1 MLSHTTLRMPR
12 SLLIIMIIISSFSTQ
27 AQDQDRYRL
36 EKVVEVS
43 RHGVR
48 PPTESNTTALESG
61 TARQWPQWVTREG
74 ELTGHGYAATVLKG
88 RYEGEYYRQQHL
100 LVLASGCP
108 ADQQIYVLAS
118 PLQRTRATAQA
129 YLDGMFPGCG
139 VAMHRVE
146 DEKQDPLFHG
156 NKMGIG
162 TLDPERAKVEVQK
175 AMGGNLDAAYQRL
188 KPSVERLKQ
197 IVCETDKPCPVFD
210 KPWAFKQDKEGE
222 MSISGLNTL
231 ANMSEVFLL
240 EYSENLPLTQVAF
253 GHVHN
258 AQDLIPLMA
267 PMTAKY
273 DFTNDVPYIAQRGG
287 SLFMQQIA
295 QALAQG
301 TPAEQDTAHGEPP
314 AVPYLLYVAHDTN
327 IAYLRTLLQFHWQ
340 LPGNT
345 ADNIPPAGSLVF
357 ERWRDTTTQQRFL
370 RIYFQTQSLD
380 QIRSLTPLSDQQPL
394 LKEEWTSQGCQ
405 KTEKGTL
412 CPFDTTLESMRKSID
427 SSALAEVHYAL

>member
-1 MLSHTTLRMPR
+1 MLSHTTLRTPR
-12 SLLIIMIIISSFSTQ
+12 SLLITMIIISAFSTQ
-27 AQDQDRYRL
+27 AQAQDRYQL

-61 TARQWPQWVTREG
+61 TAREWPQWVTREG

-88 RYEGEYYRQQHL
+88 RYEAEYYRQQHL
-100 LVLASGCP
+100 FTSGCP
-108 ADQQIYVLAS
+108 TEQQIYVLAS

-129 YLDGMFPGCG
+129 YMDGMFPGCG
-139 VAMHRVE
+139 VATHAVE

-156 NKMGIG
+156 DKMGIG
-162 TLDPERAKVEVQK
+162 TLDPERAKATVLE
-175 AMGGNLDAAYQRL
+175 AMGDDLNIAYERL
-188 KPSVERLKQ
+188 KPSIELLKQ
-197 IVCETDKPCPVFD
+197 VVCEADKPCPVFD
-210 KPWAFKQDKEGE
+210 KPWAIKQDKDGST
-222 MSISGLNTL
+222 SISGLNTL

-240 EYSENLPLTQVAF
+240 EYSENLPQAQVAF
-253 GHVHN
+253 GHVRN

-301 TPAEQDTAHGEPP
+301 TQEAQDMSQGEPP

-340 LPGNT
+340 LPGDT

-380 QIRSLTPLSDQQPL
+380 QIRSLTSLDDRQPL
-394 LKEEWTSQGCQ
+394 LKEELTSQGCQ
-405 KTEKGTL
+405 QTEKGAL
-412 CPFDTTLESMRKSID
+412 CPFGTALKSMRESID
-427 SSALAEVHYAL
+427 SSALAPVHYAL

>member
-1 MLSHTTLRMPR
+1 MLSHTTLRTPR
-12 SLLIIMIIISSFSTQ
+12 SLLITMIIISAFSTQ
-27 AQDQDRYRL
+27 AQAQDRYQL

-43 RHGVR
+43 RHDVR

-61 TARQWPQWVTREG
+61 TAREWPQWVTREG

-88 RYEGEYYRQQHL
+88 RYEAEYYRQQHL
-100 LVLASGCP
+100 FTSGCP
-108 ADQQIYVLAS
+108 TEQQIYVLAS

-129 YLDGMFPGCG
+129 YMDGMFPSCG
-139 VAMHRVE
+139 VATHAVE

-156 NKMGIG
+156 DKMGIG
-162 TLDPERAKVEVQK
+162 TLDPERAKAAVLE
-175 AMGGNLDAAYQRL
+175 AMGGDLNIAY
-188 KPSVERLKQ
+188 ERLKLSIELLRQ
-197 IVCETDKPCPVFD
+197 VVCEADKPCPVFD
-210 KPWAFKQDKEGE
+210 KPWAIKQDKDGST
-222 MSISGLNTL
+222 SISGLNTL

-240 EYSENLPLTQVAF
+240 EYSENLPLAQVAF
-253 GHVHN
+253 GHVRN

-301 TPAEQDTAHGEPP
+301 TQEAQDMSQGEPP

-340 LPGNT
+340 LPGDT

-380 QIRSLTPLSDQQPL
+380 QLRSLTSLDDRQPL
-394 LKEEWTSQGCQ
+394 LKEELISQGCQ
-405 KTEKGTL
+405 QTEKGTL
-412 CPFDTTLESMRKSID
+412 CPFGTALKSMRESID
-427 SSALAEVHYAL
+427 SSALAPVHYAP

>member
-1 MLSHTTLRMPR
+1 MLSHTTLRIPR
-12 SLLIIMIIISSFSTQ
+12 TLLITMIIISSFSTQ
-27 AQDQDRYRL
+27 AQAQDRYQL

-61 TARQWPQWVTREG
+61 TAREWSKWVTREG

-88 RYEGEYYRQQHL
+88 HYEGEYYRQQHL
-100 LVLASGCP
+100 FASGCP
-108 ADQQIYVLAS
+108 TEQQIYVLAS

-129 YLDGMFPGCG
+129 YMDGMFPGCG
-139 VAMHRVE
+139 VATHAVE

-156 NKMGIG
+156 DKMGIG
-162 TLDPERAKVEVQK
+162 RLDPERAKAEVLK
-175 AMGGNLDAAYQRL
+175 AMGGDLNIAYQRL
-188 KPSVERLKQ
+188 QPSIEQLKQ
-197 IVCETDKPCPVFD
+197 IVCKADKPCPVFD
-210 KPWAFKQDKEGE
+210 KPWAIKQDKDGSI
-222 MSISGLNTL
+222 SISGLSTL

-240 EYSENLPLTQVAF
+240 EYSENLPQVQVAF
-253 GHVHN
+253 GHVSN
-258 AQDLIPLMA
+258 TQDLTPLMA

-301 TPAEQDTAHGEPP
+301 TQEEQDTTQGEPP
-314 AVPYLLYVAHDTN
+314 SAPYLLYVAHDTN
-327 IAYLRTLLQFHWQ
+327 IAYLRTMLQFHWL
-340 LPGNT
+340 LPGDT

-380 QIRSLTPLSDQQPL
+380 QIRSLTPLSAQQPL
-394 LKEEWTSQGCQ
+394 LKEELTSQGCQ
-405 KTEKGTL
+405 QTEKGTL
-412 CPFDTTLESMRKSID
+412 CPFDTALKSMRKSID
-427 SSALAEVHYAL
+427 SSALAPVHYAP

>member
-1 MLSHTTLRMPR
+1 MLFHTTLRMPR
-12 SLLIIMIIISSFSTQ
+12 TLLIIMIIISTFAAQ
-27 AQDQDRYRL
+27 ARAQDRYLL

-74 ELTGHGYAATVLKG
+74 ELTGHGYAATVIKG

-100 LVLASGCP
+100 FASGCP
-108 ADQQIYVLAS
+108 AEQQIYVLAS

-129 YLDGMFPGCG
+129 YMDGMFPGCG
-139 VAMHRVE
+139 VTTHAVE

-156 NKMGIG
+156 DKMGIG
-162 TLDPERAKVEVQK
+162 TLDPEQAKAAVLK
-175 AMGGNLDAAYQRL
+175 AMGGDLDLAYQRL
-188 KPSVERLKQ
+188 KPSIELLKQ
-197 IVCETDKPCPVFD
+197 IVCEADKPCPVFD
-210 KPWAFKQDKEGE
+210 KAWALKQDKDGST
-222 MSISGLNTL
+222 SISGLNTL

-240 EYSENLPLTQVAF
+240 EYSENLPLAQVAF
-253 GHVHN
+253 GHVHS

-287 SLFMQQIA
+287 SLLMQQIA

-301 TPAEQDTAHGEPP
+301 TQVEQDTTQGEPP
-314 AVPYLLYVAHDTN
+314 TAPYLLYVAHDTN

-340 LPGNT
+340 LPGDT

-380 QIRSLTPLSDQQPL
+380 QIRSLTPLGEQQPL
-394 LKEEWTSQGCQ
+394 LKEEFTSQSCQ
-405 KTEKGTL
+405 QTEKGTL
-412 CPFDTTLESMRKSID
+412 CSFDTTLESMRKSID
-427 SSALAEVHYAL
+427 SSALATVHYAP

>member
-1 MLSHTTLRMPR
+1 MLSHTTLRTPR
-12 SLLIIMIIISSFSTQ
+12 SLLITMIIISSFSTLAQ
-27 AQDQDRYRL
+27 AQDRYQL

-61 TARQWPQWVTREG
+61 TAREWPQWVTREG

-88 RYEGEYYRQQHL
+88 RYEAEYYRQQHL
-100 LVLASGCP
+100 FASGCP
-108 ADQQIYVLAS
+108 TEQQIYVLAS

-129 YLDGMFPGCG
+129 YMDGMFPGCG
-139 VAMHRVE
+139 VMTHAVE

-156 NKMGIG
+156 DKMGIG
-162 TLDPERAKVEVQK
+162 TLDSERAKAAVLK
-175 AMGGNLDAAYQRL
+175 AMGGDLNIAYERL
-188 KPSVERLKQ
+188 KPSIELLKQ
-197 IVCETDKPCPVFD
+197 VVCETDKPCPVFD
-210 KPWAFKQDKEGE
+210 KPWAIKQDKDGST
-222 MSISGLNTL
+222 SISGLNTL

-240 EYSENLPLTQVAF
+240 EYSENLPQAQVAF
-253 GHVHN
+253 GHVSN

-301 TPAEQDTAHGEPP
+301 TQEAQDTAQGEPP
-314 AVPYLLYVAHDTN
+314 SAPYLLYVAHDTN

-340 LPGNT
+340 LPGDT

-380 QIRSLTPLSDQQPL
+380 QTRSLTSLDDRQPL
-394 LKEEWTSQGCQ
+394 LKEELTSQGCQ
-405 KTEKGTL
+405 QTEKGTL
-412 CPFDTTLESMRKSID
+412 CPFGTTLKSMRESID
-427 SSALAEVHYAL
+427 SSALAPVHYAL

>member
-1 MLSHTTLRMPR
+1 MLSHTTLRTPR
-12 SLLIIMIIISSFSTQ
+12 SLLITMIIISAFSTQ
-27 AQDQDRYRL
+27 AQAQDRYQL

-61 TARQWPQWVTREG
+61 TAREWPQWVTREG
-74 ELTGHGYAATVLKG
+74 ELTGHGYTATVLKG
-88 RYEGEYYRQQHL
+88 RYEAEYYRQQHL
-100 LVLASGCP
+100 FTAGCP
-108 ADQQIYVLAS
+108 TEQQIYVLAS

-129 YLDGMFPGCG
+129 YMDGMFPGCG
-139 VAMHRVE
+139 VATHAVE
-146 DEKQDPLFHG
+146 NEKHDPLFHG
-156 NKMGIG
+156 DKMGIG
-162 TLDPERAKVEVQK
+162 TLDPERAKAAVLE
-175 AMGGNLDAAYQRL
+175 AMGGDLNIAYERL
-188 KPSVERLKQ
+188 KPSIELLKQ
-197 IVCETDKPCPVFD
+197 VVCEADKPCPVFD
-210 KPWAFKQDKEGE
+210 KPWAIKQDKDGST
-222 MSISGLNTL
+222 SISGLNTL

-240 EYSENLPLTQVAF
+240 EYSENLPQAQVAF
-253 GHVHN
+253 GHVSN

-301 TPAEQDTAHGEPP
+301 TQEAQDMSQGEPP
-314 AVPYLLYVAHDTN
+314 TVPYLLYVAHDTN

-340 LPGNT
+340 LPGDT

-380 QIRSLTPLSDQQPL
+380 QIRSLTSLDDRQPL
-394 LKEEWTSQGCQ
+394 LKEELTSQGCQ
-405 KTEKGTL
+405 QTEKGTL
-412 CPFDTTLESMRKSID
+412 CPFGTALKSMRESID
-427 SSALAEVHYAL
+427 SSALAPVHYAP

>member
-1 MLSHTTLRMPR
+1 MLSHTTLRTPR
-12 SLLIIMIIISSFSTQ
+12 SLLIIMIIISVFSTQ
-27 AQDQDRYRL
+27 AQAQDRYQL

-61 TARQWPQWVTREG
+61 TAREWPQWVTREG

-88 RYEGEYYRQQHL
+88 RYEAEYYRQQHL
-100 LVLASGCP
+100 FTSGCP
-108 ADQQIYVLAS
+108 TEQQIYVLAS

-129 YLDGMFPGCG
+129 YMDGMFPGCG
-139 VAMHRVE
+139 IATHAVE

-156 NKMGIG
+156 DKMGIG
-162 TLDPERAKVEVQK
+162 TLDPERAKAAVLE
-175 AMGGNLDAAYQRL
+175 AMGGDLNIAYERL
-188 KPSVERLKQ
+188 KPSIELLKQ
-197 IVCETDKPCPVFD
+197 VVCEADKPCPVFD
-210 KPWAFKQDKEGE
+210 KPWAIKQDKDGST
-222 MSISGLNTL
+222 SISGLNTL

-240 EYSENLPLTQVAF
+240 EYSENLPQAQVAF
-253 GHVHN
+253 GHVSN

-301 TPAEQDTAHGEPP
+301 TQEAQDMSRGEPP

-340 LPGNT
+340 LPGDT

-380 QIRSLTPLSDQQPL
+380 QIRSLTPLGEQQPL
-394 LKEEWTSQGCQ
+394 LKEEFTSQSCQ
-405 KTEKGTL
+405 QTEKGTL

-427 SSALAEVHYAL
+427 SSALATVHYAP

>member
-1 MLSHTTLRMPR
+1 MLSHHASRTIRI
-12 SLLIIMIIISSFSTQ
+12 LLIIISIILTFSTQ
-27 AQDQDRYRL
+27 AQDRYQL

-61 TARQWPQWVTREG
+61 TARQWPQWVTRDG

-100 LVLASGCP
+100 FASGCP
-108 ADQQIYVLAS
+108 VEQQIYVLAS

-129 YLDGMFPGCG
+129 YMDGMFPGCG
-139 VAMHRVE
+139 IATHAVE
-146 DEKQDPLFHG
+146 DEKHDPLFHG
-156 NKMGIG
+156 DKMGIG
-162 TLDPERAKVEVQK
+162 TLDPERAKAEVLK
-175 AMGGNLDAAYQRL
+175 AMGGDVDSAYQRL
-188 KPSVERLKQ
+188 QPSIELLQ
-197 IVCETDKPCPVFD
+197 QAVCAADKPCPVFD
-210 KPWAFKQDKEGE
+210 KPWALKQDKDGST
-222 MSISGLNTL
+222 SISGLNTL

-240 EYSENLPLTQVAF
+240 EYSENLPLAQVAF
-253 GHVHN
+253 GHVRN
-258 AQDLIPLMA
+258 TQDLTPLMA

-273 DFTNDVPYIAQRGG
+273 DVTNDVPYIAQRGG
-287 SLFMQQIA
+287 SLLMQQIT

-301 TPAEQDTAHGEPP
+301 TSAKQDTTQGEPP

-340 LPGNT
+340 LPGDT

-357 ERWRDTTTQQRFL
+357 ERWRDITTQQRFL

-380 QIRSLTPLSDQQPL
+380 QIRSLTPLGEQQPL
-394 LKEEWTSQGCQ
+394 LKEEFTSQGCQ
-405 KTEKGTL
+405 QTEQGTL
-412 CPFDTTLESMRKSID
+412 CPFDTTLESMRESID
-427 SSALAEVHYAL
+427 SSALAPVHYAL

>member
-1 MLSHTTLRMPR
+1 MLSHHTSRTIRI
-12 SLLIIMIIISSFSTQ
+12 LLIVIPIISTFSTQ
-27 AQDQDRYRL
+27 AQDRYQL

-61 TARQWPQWVTREG
+61 TARQWPQWVTRDG

-100 LVLASGCP
+100 FASGCP
-108 ADQQIYVLAS
+108 VEQQIYVLAS

-129 YLDGMFPGCG
+129 YMDGMFPGCG
-139 VAMHRVE
+139 VATHAVE
-146 DEKQDPLFHG
+146 DEKHDPLFHG
-156 NKMGIG
+156 DKMGIG
-162 TLDPERAKVEVQK
+162 TLDPERAKAEVLK
-175 AMGGNLDAAYQRL
+175 AMGGDLDSAYQRL
-188 KPSVERLKQ
+188 KPSIERLKQ
-197 IVCETDKPCPVFD
+197 VVCAADKPCPVFD
-210 KPWAFKQDKEGE
+210 KPWALKQDKDGST
-222 MSISGLNTL
+222 SISSLNTL

-240 EYSENLPLTQVAF
+240 EYSENLPLAQVAF
-253 GHVHN
+253 GHVRN
-258 AQDLIPLMA
+258 TQDLTPLMA

-273 DFTNDVPYIAQRGG
+273 DVTNDVPYIAQRGG
-287 SLFMQQIA
+287 SLLMQQIA

-301 TPAEQDTAHGEPP
+301 TSAEQDTAQGEPP
-314 AVPYLLYVAHDTN
+314 TVPYLLYVAHDTN

-340 LPGNT
+340 LPGDT

-380 QIRSLTPLSDQQPL
+380 QIRSLTPLGEQQPL
-394 LKEEWTSQGCQ
+394 LKEEFTFQGCQ
-405 KTEKGTL
+405 QAEQGTL
-412 CPFDTTLESMRKSID
+412 CPFDTTLESMRKGID
-427 SSALAEVHYAL
+427 SSALAMVYYAP